1 MSDLSNPA
9 LPNPVLTAD
18 YWRQQVNNWKHSCQ
32 SQAKFCQANELP
44 YHRFVYWRQKFERS
58 SGSGRTQCASGGF
71 ATVDYRPEVSSGLSL
86 SLPNGLVLRGIS
98 ADNVPVVCQLLEQ
111 L

>member
-1 MSDLSNPA
+1 MSD
-9 LPNPVLTAD
+9 LPNPVPLAD
-18 YWRQQVNNWKHSCQ
+18 YWHQHVDNWKNSCQ

-44 YHRFVYWRQKFERS
+44 YHRFVYWRQKFER
-58 SGSGRTQCASGGF
+58 GPGGRQEKRESGGF
-71 ATVDYRPEVSSGLSL
+71 ATVDYRHEVNSGLTL

-98 ADNVPVVCQLLEQ
+98 ADNVLVVRQLLEQ

>member
-1 MSDLSNPA
+1 MSDPA
-9 LPNPVLTAD
+9 TPTDLAA
-18 YWRQQVNNWKHSCQ
+18 YWQQQIDQWKSSGQ

-44 YHRFVYWRQKFERS
+44 YHRFVYWRQKFERGP
-58 SGSGRTQCASGGF
+58 GSNQTKRESGGF
-71 ATVDYRPEVSSGLSL
+71 ATIDYRPEVHGGLTL

-98 ADNVPVVCQLLEQ
+98 ADNVMVVRQLLEQ